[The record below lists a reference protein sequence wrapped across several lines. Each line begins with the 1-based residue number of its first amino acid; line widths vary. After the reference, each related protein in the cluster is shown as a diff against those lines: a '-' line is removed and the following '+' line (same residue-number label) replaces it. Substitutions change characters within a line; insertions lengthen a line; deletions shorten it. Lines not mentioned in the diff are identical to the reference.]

1 MTTKQQ
7 LLQICN
13 MRVDKRIND
22 YKEEIN
28 LIKDSIESNDKGN
41 SEDDDS
47 GNGKLLNDLEKNM
60 EHLND
65 AQKTKAHLQLI
76 KTNTVFNDVVLGSIV
91 KTNQRFFYISTSIGE
106 INLDNETYFAI
117 SLNSP
122 IGQLLKNK
130 TVNEQFEFNQ
140 TKYVIT
146 EII

>member
-1 MTTKQQ
+1 
-7 LLQICN
+7 
-13 MRVDKRIND
+13 
-22 YKEEIN
+22 
-28 LIKDSIESNDKGN
+28 
-41 SEDDDS
+41 
-47 GNGKLLNDLEKNM
+47 M

-76 KTNTVFNDVVLGSIV
+76 KTNIVFNDVVLGSIV
-91 KTNQRFFYISTSIGE
+91 KTNQRSFYISTSIGE
-106 INLDNETYFAI
+106 INLDNETFFAI

-122 IGQLLKNK
+122 IGLLLKNK

>member
-1 MTTKQQ
+1 MTIKQQ

-13 MRVDKRIND
+13 TRVDKRIND

-28 LIKDSIESNDKGN
+28 LIKESIESNDKGN

-60 EHLND
+60 VHLND
-65 AQKTKAHLQLI
+65 AQQTKAILLLV
-76 KTNTVFNDVVLGSIV
+76 KTNITFKDVVLGSIV
-91 KTNQRFFYISTSIGE
+91 KTNQRNFYISTSIGE
-106 INLDNETYFAI
+106 IILDNQTYFAI

-122 IGQLLKNK
+122 IGKLLKNK

-140 TKYVIT
+140 TRYVIT

>member
-1 MTTKQQ
+1 MTIKQQ

-13 MRVDKRIND
+13 ERVDKRISD

-28 LIKDSIESNDKGN
+28 LIKDAIENNDRGN

-60 EHLND
+60 AYLND
-65 AQKTKAHLQLI
+65 AYKTKDYLKQI
-76 KTNTVFNDVVLGSIV
+76 KTNANTNDVVLGSIV
-91 KTNQRFFYISTSIGE
+91 KTSQMTFYIATSIGKIE
-106 INLDNETYFAI
+106 LDNEIYYAI
-117 SLNSP
+117 SLSSP

-130 TVNEQFEFNQ
+130 TVNTSFEFNQ
-140 TKYVIT
+140 NKYTIT

>member
-13 MRVDKRIND
+13 ERVDKRIQD
-22 YKEEIN
+22 YKEEIH
-28 LIKDSIESNDKGN
+28 LIKESIESNDKGN
-41 SEDDDS
+41 SEDDDA

-60 EHLND
+60 AYLND
-65 AQKTKAHLQLI
+65 ALKAKEHLKQI
-76 KTNTVFNDVVLGSIV
+76 KTNVNSTEAVLGSVV
-91 KTNQRFFYISTSIGE
+91 KTDSMSFYLATSIGKIE
-106 INLDNETYFAI
+106 LENKEYFAI
-117 SLNSP
+117 SLSSP

-130 TVNEQFEFNQ
+130 KQNDRFEFNQ

>member
-7 LLQICN
+7 LLQVCN
-13 MRVDKRIND
+13 EHVEKRIND
-22 YKEEIN
+22 YKNEIQ
-28 LIKDSIESNDKGN
+28 LIKDSIASNDQSD

-47 GNGKLLNDLEKNM
+47 GNGKLFNDLEKNM

-65 AQKTKAHLQLI
+65 AIKTKEYLKLI
-76 KTNTVFNDVVLGSIV
+76 KTNIESDDAVLGSIV
-91 KTNQRFFYISTSIGE
+91 KTNVMNFYISTSIGK
-106 INLDNETYFAI
+106 IDLNNEAYYAI

-130 TVNEQFEFNQ
+130 SKNDAFEFNQ
-140 TKYVIT
+140 KKYQIL

>member
-1 MTTKQQ
+1 MTTKQL
-7 LLQICN
+7 LLQFCN
-13 MRVDKRIND
+13 ARVDKRIND

-28 LIKDSIESNDKGN
+28 LIKESIESNDKGN

-76 KTNTVFNDVVLGSIV
+76 KTNIVFNDVVLGSIV
-91 KTNQRFFYISTSIGE
+91 KTNQRSFYISTSIGE
-106 INLDNETYFAI
+106 INLDNETFFAI

-122 IGQLLKNK
+122 IGLLLKNK